1 MQAANRAQLQQKIS
15 QLKDNNPNG
24 RLSLELN
31 PNDAEYPEILMED
44 GDLVSIPQIPS
55 SVAVIGAV
63 YNESSLLYKQGKTAK
78 DYLANAGV
86 SVTAQRE
93 WTFLVRADGS
103 VKAPDTSGWSTSGKV
118 FDIVL
123 MPGDVVVVPE
133 KIQRETGYT
142 TFMRGL
148 KDWTQVLFQLG
159 LAAAAVQVLK

>member
-1 MQAANRAQLQQKIS
+1 MKKDRQQKIE
-15 QLKDNNPNG
+15 QLKTNNPNG

-31 PNDAEYPEILMED
+31 PSDAEYPELLLED
-44 GDLVSIPQIPS
+44 GDVVLVPQIPS
-55 SVAVIGAV
+55 SVAVIGSV
-63 YNESSLLYKQGKTAK
+63 YNESALLYKEGKTAK

-86 SVTAQRE
+86 SVTAERD

-103 VKAPDTSGWSTSGKV
+103 VKAPDTSGWSTSGVV
-118 FDIVL
+118 FDVVL

-159 LAAAAVQVLK
+159 LAAAAVKVLQ

>member
-1 MQAANRAQLQQKIS
+1 
-15 QLKDNNPNG
+15 
-24 RLSLELN
+24 
-31 PNDAEYPEILMED
+31 MED

-63 YNESSLLYKQGKTAK
+63 YNESSLLYRQGKTAQ
-78 DYLANAGV
+78 DYLSNAGV
-86 SVTAQRE
+86 SVTAERD